1 MRISVVVCTHTE
13 DRLPALRDAIE
24 SVLDQTYSDRELIVV
39 SDGNPTV
46 AQQVQAEFGDHP
58 DVRVRLQATNRG
70 LLATRNT
77 GASLAQGD
85 VVAFLDD
92 DAVAHP
98 EWLAE
103 LARAY
108 RERDVNTDLDHEY
121 PLAVGGKMTPEW
133 IADKPS
139 FLPAEFYWLIG
150 VTHRGFADGPGEVRN
165 TPGSNFS
172 MRRAVFQELGGFD
185 TEIGGRQGNKQLQ
198 GGETELCAR
207 LRNRYGVGVFYTPD
221 ARVAHKV
228 FEYRTD
234 MRWLVTRAFWQGYS
248 KRGMAVLLSDTTAT
262 ERNEVPQAIDKKPVT
277 ESNNLRQATGQKPV
291 TAEESAFLGQLVR
304 KFIPR
309 RLFEMI
315 RRPSIAGFAQLLMVF
330 VLTAV
335 VGVGYGYGVLAWRS
349 PTSSLS

>member
-46 AQQVQAEFGDHP
+46 AQQVQAEFGEHP

-92 DAVAHP
+92 DAVADP
-98 EWLAE
+98 KWLAE
-103 LARAY
+103 LARTY
-108 RERDVNTDLDHEY
+108 QEQDIDSDLDHDY

-133 IADKPS
+133 IADEPT

-172 MRRAVFQELGGFD
+172 MRRAVFEELDGFD

-234 MRWLVTRAFWQGYS
+234 IRWLVTRAFWQGYS
-248 KRGMAVLLSDTTAT
+248 KRGMKVLLSEETTEQSEA
-262 ERNEVPQAIDKKPVT
+262 PQAVGRSPVI
-277 ESNNLRQATGQKPV
+277 
-291 TAEESAFLGQLVR
+291 AEESAFLGQLVR
-304 KFIPR
+304 EFIPQ
-309 RLFEMI
+309 RLFDGV
-315 RRPSIAGFAQLLMVF
+315 RQPSFAAFSQLFMVVVF
-330 VLTAV
+330 TTV
-335 VGVGYGYGVLAWRS
+335 VGIGYGYGVLAWFS
-349 PTSSLS
+349 STSSLS

>member
-13 DRLPALRDAIE
+13 DRLPALQHAIE
-24 SVLDQTYSDRELIVV
+24 SVLEQTYPDRELIVV
-39 SDGNPTV
+39 SDGNPAV

-103 LARAY
+103 LEEAY
-108 RERDVNTDLDHEY
+108 REQTRDADSTPSSDDDDCDHDY
-121 PLAVGGKMTPEW
+121 PLAVGGKMTPKW
-133 IADKPS
+133 VADKPE
-139 FLPAEFYWLIG
+139 FLPEEFYWLIG

-172 MRRAVFQELGGFD
+172 IRRAVFEELDGFD
-185 TEIGGRQGNKQLQ
+185 TEIGGRQGDKQLQ

-207 LRNRYGVGVFYTPD
+207 LRNRYGVGVYYTPD

-234 MRWLVTRAFWQGYS
+234 VRWLITRAFWQGYS
-248 KRGMAVLLSDTTAT
+248 KHRMAVLLPDS
-262 ERNEVPQAIDKKPVT
+262 
-277 ESNNLRQATGQKPV
+277 
-291 TAEESAFLGQLVR
+291 TAEETAFLGRLLR
-304 KFIPR
+304 EFIPR
-309 RLFEMI
+309 RLFEVI
-315 RRPSIAGFAQLLMVF
+315 RRPSLAGFSQLLMVF
-330 VLTAV
+330 VLTAA

-349 PTSSLS
+349 PVSVLS